1 MTILDVRTTE
11 EFMGGN
17 VVGSINIPIADIENR
32 LEEIELMKQPL
43 YLCCASGGRSG
54 IATEILLSKGIN
66 CKNVGSWM
74 QANAFV
80 NEVIND

>member
-1 MTILDVRTTE
+1 MTILDVRTPE

-17 VVGSINIPIADIENR
+17 VVGSINIPIA
-32 LEEIELMKQPL
+32 EIETRINEIEIMKQPL

-54 IATEILLSKGIN
+54 IATEFLMSKGID

-74 QANAFV
+74 QANALIKK
-80 NEVIND
+80 EIE

>member
-1 MTILDVRTTE
+1 MTILDVRTPE

-17 VVGSINIPIADIENR
+17 VVGSINIPIAEIENR
-32 LEEIELMKQPL
+32 INEIEAMKQPL

-54 IATEILLSKGIN
+54 FATEFLMSKGID

-74 QANAFV
+74 QANTLTKK
-80 NEVIND
+80 EIE